1 MEKGQSFGSA
11 DELQERRKKKGALP
25 LAVFLSFNDRDVNPQ
40 CPNARNPYHKCGWH
54 CLDKI
59 PGVNMLLD
67 LERSGGSS
75 SEWEKMSEKKVLNPS
90 CPNASN
96 PYHKCA
102 DYCFAKIT
110 GKPQDAVKEPG
121 KNKGVVITGDESAVN
136 PNCKNASNPYH
147 RCSKFCFE
155 NSPVSELRKGV
166 LKPNE
171 QKLVRTAD
179 RVVNPECKYASN
191 PYHVCSEYCLQK
203 APERVQAGKAMN
215 PKNLK
220 ERKKIVNTTERTG
233 VNPNCRFASN
243 PYHKCSEYC
252 FQNVAQRDISDGEF
266 TCFSYYNKSMLWL
279 NPKERKQLMMQG
291 EELGNQSVKRLQ
303 IRITN
308 VLITAFKRSYET
320 TQLWK
325 ASHLAFPITR
335 IFFTIFSVIAAPI
348 KEKNSGQLKERKAD
362 HRMTEPRSLDSDG
375 MEATCINHNHTDSS
389 KGITIHIGTNE
400 SESVFV
406 KDEKEASMIELLD
419 SQPLRIDAAEL
430 FKEWA
435 KYCSLKATED
445 NEAKTEK
452 TAQSVIYNLNF
463 VIAKS

>member
-59 PGVNMLLD
+59 PGGDMLLD
-67 LERSGGSS
+67 LERSGVYILFSLLMPSLGKQFGVGKDVG
-75 SEWEKMSEKKVLNPS
+75 EKVLNPS

-102 DYCFAKIT
+102 EYCFAKIT
-110 GKPQDAVKEPG
+110 GKPQDAVKEPE

-147 RCSKFCFE
+147 RCGKFCFE
-155 NSPVSELRKGV
+155 NSPVSDLRKGV

-171 QKLVRTAD
+171 QKLVRAAE
-179 RVVNPECKYASN
+179 RGVNPECKYASN
-191 PYHVCSEYCLQK
+191 PYHVCSEYCFQK
-203 APERVQAGKAMN
+203 APERVQAGQAMN
-215 PKNLK
+215 LKNLK
-220 ERKKIVNTTERTG
+220 ERKKIVKTTERTG
-233 VNPNCRFASN
+233 VNPDCRFASN

-252 FQNVAQRDISDGEF
+252 FQNVAQRDISDGV
-266 TCFSYYNKSMLWL
+266 TKSEGKKAVNDAERRVRKPKCEKTS
-279 NPKERKQLMMQG
+279 NPHHK
-291 EELGNQSVKRLQ
+291 S
-303 IRITN
+303 
-308 VLITAFKRSYET
+308 
-320 TQLWK
+320 
-325 ASHLAFPITR
+325 
-335 IFFTIFSVIAAPI
+335 PI

-362 HRMTEPRSLDSDG
+362 HRPTEPRSLDSDG

-419 SQPLRIDAAEL
+419 TQPLRIDAAEL

-445 NEAKTEK
+445 NETKTEK
-452 TAQSVIYNLNF
+452 TAQR
-463 VIAKS
+463 

>member
-59 PGVNMLLD
+59 PGGNMLLD

-110 GKPQDAVKEPG
+110 EKPQDAVKEPG
-121 KNKGVVITGDESAVN
+121 KDKGVVITVDESAVN
-136 PNCKNASNPYH
+136 PNCKYASNPYH

-155 NSPVSELRKGV
+155 NSPVGDLRKGV

-171 QKLVRTAD
+171 QKLVRAAD
-179 RVVNPECKYASN
+179 RVNPECKYASN

-203 APERVQAGKAMN
+203 APERVQAGQAMN

-252 FQNVAQRDISDGEF
+252 FQNVAQRDISDGVI
-266 TCFSYYNKSMLWL
+266 KSEGKKAV
-279 NPKERKQLMMQG
+279 NEAERRDRKPKCE
-291 EELGNQSVKRLQ
+291 
-303 IRITN
+303 
-308 VLITAFKRSYET
+308 
-320 TQLWK
+320 K
-325 ASHLAFPITR
+325 ASNPYHKCTDNCFQEILLDNPA
-335 IFFTIFSVIAAPI
+335 VEAPT

-362 HRMTEPRSLDSDG
+362 HRTTTEPSSLDSDG
-375 MEATCINHNHTDSS
+375 MEATCINHNQTDSS

-445 NEAKTEK
+445 NEVKTEK
-452 TAQSVIYNLNF
+452 TAQR
-463 VIAKS
+463 